1 MTGFAQAASTTPSA
15 AFDERAL
22 LSARLL
28 IVDGVAEN
36 RAALSSRFAKRGFE
50 ILEADCG
57 AEALRLVQEQ
67 TFDVV
72 LLDLMMPDRN
82 GMEVLRRIREKFSAS
97 LLPVIMIAPN
107 DQPED
112 VIEATKI
119 GANDY
124 VSKPVDLSTAL
135 VRVNNQVARRR
146 AEVEFRKVKSESK
159 LDAWDH
165 PAARLL
171 IVDDIADNRA
181 LLSRRFVKR
190 GFEIVE
196 ADRGAE
202 ALRLA
207 QEQTFDVVLLDVMM
221 PDMDGMEVLRRLRK
235 QFSASLLPVIM
246 VTAKTQSEDIVEA
259 LETGAND
266 YVTKPVD
273 FSIVLARVNN
283 QVARRRAEAAI
294 QKANESLLN
303 AMTHL
308 EQRVALEKKIAH
320 LAHHDMLTGLLN
332 RFAFDEKLN
341 AARQSAR
348 DSGSQLS
355 LLFIDLDGFKNVND
369 ALGHAVGDEFLKGVA
384 ARLTDLVVG
393 TSDFC
398 SRLGGDEFAV
408 VHMSID
414 IRTTAASL
422 AQAIISA
429 VEACTYVAG
438 HQVFVSASVGISVF
452 EGDGNDAATLLKRA
466 DLAMYRAKA
475 SGRGV
480 YRFFEMNMA
489 DQAKL
494 RRSLELDFRR
504 AAENG
509 DFQLYY
515 QPIVGLRERK
525 VSGFEA
531 LMRWNHP
538 TRGFVPPS
546 EFIPLAEETGLIVPI
561 GEWAVRQ
568 ACADAAQW
576 RNNLR
581 VAINLS
587 PVQFRSTGLISVV
600 VTALSASGLPTE
612 RLELEITESVL
623 LRNSGHNMFILGRLR
638 ELGAR
643 IALDDFGTGY
653 SGLGY
658 LRTFHF
664 DKIKIDQSFV
674 REMLARTESCAIVRA
689 AISLGESLGLCTT
702 AEGVESA
709 EQFEYLVGLGCA
721 EAQGFLFSGAQPNV
735 KVAGMVEE
743 IERRIDTRQALSGFS
758 PEASGAQVAGL
769 RRASP

>member
-1 MTGFAQAASTTPSA
+1 MTGFVQLASTAPRA
-15 AFDERAL
+15 AAVERAL
-22 LSARLL
+22 PSARLL
-28 IVDGVAEN
+28 IVGGVAEH
-36 RAALSSRFAKRGFE
+36 RAALSGRFARGGFE
-50 ILEADCG
+50 IREADCG

-72 LLDLMMPDRN
+72 LLDVMLPDMN
-82 GMEVLRRIREKFSAS
+82 GTEVLRRIREKFSGS
-97 LLPVIMIAPN
+97 LLPVIMAMPN
-107 DQPED
+107 SQAEG
-112 VIEATKI
+112 VMEAMRS

-124 VSKPVDLSTAL
+124 VTKPVEFPTAL

-146 AEVEFRKVKSESK
+146 AELELRKVNA
-159 LDAWDH
+159 DANPDDRDH
-165 PAARLL
+165 PSARLL
-171 IVDDIADNRA
+171 IVDDIADNRTV
-181 LLSRRFVKR
+181 LTRQLVRR

-196 ADRGAE
+196 ADCGAE
-202 ALRLA
+202 ALRLVE
-207 QEQTFDVVLLDVMM
+207 EQTFDVVLLDVMM
-221 PDMDGMEVLRRLRK
+221 PDMDGMEVLRLLR
-235 QFSASLLPVIM
+235 QRFSASLLPVIM

-259 LETGAND
+259 LKAGAND

-273 FSIVLARVNN
+273 LSIVLARVNN

-303 AMTHL
+303 EMTHL
-308 EQRVALEKKIAH
+308 EQRIALEKKIAH
-320 LAHHDMLTGLLN
+320 LAHHDMLTGLPN
-332 RFAFDEKLN
+332 RFAFEAKLN
-341 AARQSAR
+341 AARQSAG

-369 ALGHAVGDEFLKGVA
+369 ALGHPVGDEFLKAVA
-384 ARLTDLVVG
+384 ARLTEVVAG
-393 TSDFC
+393 NDFC

-408 VHMSID
+408 VHTSMD
-414 IRTTAASL
+414 VQTTAASL
-422 AQAIISA
+422 ARAIISA
-429 VEACTYVAG
+429 IEACTFVAG
-438 HQVFVSASVGISVF
+438 HQVFISASIGISVLQR
-452 EGDGNDAATLLKRA
+452 GDNDTAALLKRA

-475 SGRGV
+475 DGRGV

-538 TRGFVPPS
+538 TRGYVPPS

-561 GEWAVRQ
+561 GEWALRQ

-581 VAINLS
+581 IAINLS

-600 VTALSASGLPTE
+600 VTALSASGLPPG

-623 LRNSGHNMFILGRLR
+623 LRNSEQNMFILGRLR

-658 LRTFHF
+658 FRAFQF
-664 DKIKIDQSFV
+664 DKIKIDQSFI
-674 REMLARTESCAIVRA
+674 REMLERPESCAIVRA
-689 AISLGESLGLCTT
+689 AIGLGGSLGLGTT
-702 AEGVESA
+702 AEGVETA
-709 EQFEYLVGLGCA
+709 EQFEFLAGLGCG
-721 EAQGFLFSGAQPNV
+721 EVQGFLFSGAQPNV
-735 KVAGMVEE
+735 KVAGMVDE
-743 IERRIDTRQALSGFS
+743 IERRIDTR
-758 PEASGAQVAGL
+758 
-769 RRASP
+769 